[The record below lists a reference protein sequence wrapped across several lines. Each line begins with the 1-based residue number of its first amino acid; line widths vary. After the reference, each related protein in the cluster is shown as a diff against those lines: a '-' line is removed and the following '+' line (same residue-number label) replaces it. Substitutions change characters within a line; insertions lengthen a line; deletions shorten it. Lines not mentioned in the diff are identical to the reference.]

1 MDRDEIKKIIPHREP
16 MLLVDQVELTDE
28 QHATGKYTVK
38 GDEWFVQG
46 HFPGKPVVPGV
57 VLCEMMAQASCILI
71 ADKIQG
77 KTPYFTGIDK
87 ARFKNKVLPG
97 DTLDIE
103 CSLIKERKPFYF
115 ISAKGYV
122 EGKLSVTG
130 EFSFA
135 LVND

>member
-1 MDRDEIKKIIPHREP
+1 MDREELKKIIPHREP
-16 MLLVDQVELTDE
+16 MLLVDQVDMTDE
-28 QHATGKYTVK
+28 SHAMGKYKVK
-38 GDEWFVQG
+38 GDEWFLKG

-103 CSLIKERKPFYF
+103 CSLIKERSPFYF

-122 EGKLSVTG
+122 EGKLSVVG

-135 LVND
+135 LVDD

>member
-1 MDRDEIKKIIPHREP
+1 MDREEIKKIIPHREP
-16 MLLVDQVELTDE
+16 MLLVDHVEMAGE
-28 QHATGKYTVK
+28 NKATGSYTVK
-38 GDEWFVQG
+38 GDEWFLQG

-57 VLCEMMAQASCILI
+57 VLCEMMAQASCVLI

-87 ARFKNKVLPG
+87 ARFKNKVFPG

-103 CSLIKERKPFYF
+103 CSMVKERVPFYF
-115 ISAKGYV
+115 VSAKGYV
-122 EGKLSVTG
+122 KGKLSVTG

-135 LVND
+135 LVAD